1 MNDYLVQYLLKLV
14 NLNEEKTKN
23 KMSYDEYNEKRED
36 LKQEYYNNLN
46 KNDNKKA
53 NHILMP
59 KALISDDMEE
69 RDYIFNIIDK
79 VIKENFPK

>member
-1 MNDYLVQYLLKLV
+1 
-14 NLNEEKTKN
+14 
-23 KMSYDEYNEKRED
+23 
-36 LKQEYYNNLN
+36 
-46 KNDNKKA
+46 
-53 NHILMP
+53 MP